1 MSTTPALPRG
11 GARPRTGRDTRPA
24 GGEVHRITSARSS
37 LQDDIAARNKRYM
50 LQMST
55 RVVCFVGAVVL
66 DHWTRWILVAG
77 AVFLPY
83 IAVVIAN
90 AGREKA
96 TDPGTYVDAAAD
108 PWALPAR
115 PAEPVMS
122 FEDGPSSTAPSGPRS
137 TTGPRTGSPSR
148 GSSP

>member
-1 MSTTPALPRG
+1 V
-11 GARPRTGRDTRPA
+11 D
-24 GGEVHRITSARSS
+24 EVHRITGARSS

-55 RVVCFVGAVVL
+55 RVACFIGAVAL

-83 IAVVIAN
+83 VAVVIAN

-108 PWALPAR
+108 PWALP
-115 PAEPVMS
+115 
-122 FEDGPSSTAPSGPRS
+122 STPSGPVMTFGDEPSQPAGRPPRPGDVP
-137 TTGPRTGSPSR
+137 TGGPHR
-148 GSSP
+148 

>member
-1 MSTTPALPRG
+1 MSVTPSLPRG
-11 GARPRTGRDTRPA
+11 GTRPTA
-24 GGEVHRITSARSS
+24 GRAARHGVADEVHRITSARSS
-37 LQDDIAARNKRYM
+37 LQEDIAARNKRYM

-55 RVVCFVGAVVL
+55 RVVCFLGAVVL

-108 PWALPAR
+108 PWALPSR
-115 PAEPVMS
+115 PSAPVMT
-122 FEDGPSSTAPSGPRS
+122 FADDAHPDAAGTDHGAPSSGGR
-137 TTGPRTGSPSR
+137 R
-148 GSSP
+148 